1 MNEREEL
8 LSVIVPIYNS
18 GEYIGRCIESLL
30 NQTYRK
36 LEIILVDDGS
46 TDASG
51 AICDRYAKQDNRIQV
66 FHKENE
72 GLVETRKYGLRK
84 ASGEYVA
91 FVDSDDWIESSMYE
105 EMLSGNDGKS
115 ADIIVSGLTMEDDG
129 IISYEMDTVPEG
141 YYTRNEVIEKIL
153 PVMMHDAGH
162 NRRGITGAIWNKIF
176 SKSLL
181 ETCLYSLDSNL
192 TYGEDAAVVYPAIAR
207 ASGVIVKKKSWYHYM
222 IHPGSMASSYG
233 MESFQKILFLKREL
247 QKAFETLGI
256 WRQMQY
262 QVDEYLYVFL
272 WNAVYKNYDLDMVRV
287 PFLFPYELVPK
298 GSRIILYGAG
308 IMGQSYWKCLQR
320 GTYAQMVSWVDKN
333 YQERKKSGL
342 PVEALGD
349 ALYKGYDFIVVAVN
363 KRGIAEEIKKELL
376 EYGVKEDK
384 IIWKPRHSQ

>member
-1 MNEREEL
+1 MNGKEEL
-8 LSVIVPIYNS
+8 LSAIVPIYNS
-18 GEYIGRCIESLL
+18 EEYIGRCIESLL

-46 TDASG
+46 ADASG
-51 AICDRYAKQDNRIQV
+51 AICDRYAKQDNRIKV

-115 ADIIVSGLTMEDDG
+115 ADIIISGLTMEDDG
-129 IISYEMDTVPEG
+129 TISYEMDTVPEG

-153 PVMMHDAGH
+153 PVMMHDARH

-176 SKSLL
+176 SKRLL
-181 ETCLYSLDSNL
+181 EACLYSVDSNL

-207 ASGVIVKKKSWYHYM
+207 AFSVIIKKKSWYHYM
-222 IHPGSMASSYG
+222 IHSDSMASSYSL
-233 MESFQKILFLKREL
+233 ESFEKILFLKREL
-247 QKAFETLGI
+247 QKSFEVLGI

-262 QVDEYLYVFL
+262 QVEEYLYVFL
-272 WNAVYKNYDLDMVRV
+272 WKAVYKNYDLDMVRV

-308 IMGQSYWKCLQR
+308 KMGQSYWNCLQR

-333 YQERKKSGL
+333 YKEWKKSGL
-342 PVEALGD
+342 PVEALRE
-349 ALYKGYDFIVVAVN
+349 ALYKEYDFIVIAVN
-363 KRGIAEEIKKELL
+363 QRKIAEEIRKELL
-376 EYGVKEDK
+376 KYGVKEDR